1 MPDDKTPRLPQWFA
15 LAVKPRFDLAVART
29 LELKGYETFL
39 PLYRKRY
46 RDRARSHDAELPLF
60 PGYVC
65 CRFDVHEPVPIL
77 TTPGVVQILGAGMT
91 PAALDEAEVS
101 SLQTAIR
108 AQLPIEPFPFLQ
120 SGQRVRIE
128 GGAFEG
134 IEGIVMGIG
143 EKLRLVLSITVLQKS
158 VLLEIGR
165 DLVDASGCSGIAEI
179 AREGIDRGGQYGK
192 SDS

>member
-1 MPDDKTPRLPQWFA
+1 MPDDTTTRLTQWFA

-39 PLYRKRY
+39 PLYRKRR
-46 RDRARSHDAELPLF
+46 RDRTGSHDSELPLF
-60 PGYVC
+60 PGFVC
-65 CRFDVHEPVPIL
+65 CRFDVHERVPIL

-91 PAALDEAEVS
+91 PSALDEAEVS

-120 SGQRVRIE
+120 GGQRVRIE
-128 GGAFEG
+128 GGAFAG
-134 IEGIVMGIG
+134 IEGIVMGFK
-143 EKLRLVLSITVLQKS
+143 EKLRLVLSITLLQKS

-165 DLVDASGCSGIAEI
+165 DQVDASGCSGIADI
-179 AREGIDRGGQYGK
+179 GPAGRN
-192 SDS
+192 